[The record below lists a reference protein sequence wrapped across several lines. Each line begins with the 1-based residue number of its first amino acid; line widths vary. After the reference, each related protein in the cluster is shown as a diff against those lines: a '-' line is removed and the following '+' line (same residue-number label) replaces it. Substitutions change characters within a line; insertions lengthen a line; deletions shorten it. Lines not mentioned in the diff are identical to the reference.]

1 MSTPMHA
8 NPHRRTAVAPTVRRR
23 EPAAGPAAHALL
35 TLQSRAGNRATT
47 QVVQRARATAASAER
62 EETPEPDTASLRSEG
77 THGTNGTRRSRAS
90 ADRATEDRTSAERTS
105 TDRRSTDRRSTDRRS
120 TDRASTE
127 ANDAPEAVPAA
138 PRRARDQAV
147 KGIEEAKP
155 LADIPDTGVRYGQ
168 IPINAG
174 ISQGAS
180 AHHEAELSEGVA
192 HSGMAAGGENLLVDA
207 LGAAVGGIGAR
218 KAAKDIASTEE
229 GAPAHAPHKSLRVK
243 AMDSLMSSASSVA
256 DIFTVARET
265 LKAGSMADAAAVA
278 EASGTVSAVTA
289 VAKAGRA
296 GRRVR
301 LTTRKYRAMR
311 GFQLPEPTG
320 ADEMARLHAAERT
333 ARWALRDAEWL
344 RDLAAWR
351 DAETA
356 AAAVNSVEEAM
367 RNLAAAAGAVR
378 DAENRDRELSALS
391 SVRETGVKKQKFKL
405 GKQALTLG
413 GEGLKG
419 AAGAVTIAAA
429 ATAGLAS
436 NPVGWAL
443 AGSAAGVILA
453 GAGWKTYRAGAKR
466 YNEVRHPE
474 RFAGEGEEHAEPVSR
489 EEALAYSLKFWKK
502 AKNGEREHAAR
513 RLYALAAGPGVAGSE
528 HTSAEM
534 RGYAR
539 EFLEVLKAGPAQQRL
554 SRPEW
559 EASLDDESRKAYWI
573 KEITTQLSSS

>member
-8 NPHRRTAVAPTVRRR
+8 SPHRRTAAAPPVRRR
-23 EPAAGPAAHALL
+23 EPPVGPAAHALL
-35 TLQSRAGNRATT
+35 TLQSRAGNRATL
-47 QVVQRARATAASAER
+47 QAVQRARATAASVASTASTER
-62 EETPEPDTASLRSEG
+62 ETPSTGPASPRSG
-77 THGTNGTRRSRAS
+77 RSRTSVDRTAE
-90 ADRATEDRTSAERTS
+90 DRATEARTS
-105 TDRRSTDRRSTDRRS
+105 TDRTSADRT
-120 TDRASTE
+120 STE
-127 ANDAPEAVPAA
+127 ADDPAPAEAVPAA
-138 PRRARDQAV
+138 TRRARAQAV
-147 KGIEEAKP
+147 KGMEDAKP
-155 LADIPDTGVRYGQ
+155 LADIPDTAVRYGQ
-168 IPINAG
+168 LPTNAG
-174 ISQGAS
+174 VSQYAS
-180 AHHEAELSEGVA
+180 AQQNSGLSHEIA
-192 HSGMAAGGENLLVDA
+192 HSGMAAGAENLLVDA

-218 KAAKDIASTEE
+218 KAAKDIAGTPE

-243 AMDSLMSSASSVA
+243 AMDSLMSTASSVA

-265 LKAGSMADAAAVA
+265 LKAGSLADAAAVA
-278 EASGTVSAVTA
+278 EASGAVSAVTA

-320 ADEMARLHAAERT
+320 ADERERLRAAERT

-351 DAETA
+351 DEETA
-356 AAAVNSVEEAM
+356 AAAVNSVEEAL

-378 DAENRDRELSALS
+378 DAENRDTELAALS
-391 SVRETGVKKQKFKL
+391 SVRDIGIKKQKFKL

-419 AAGAVTIAAA
+419 AAGAMTIAAA

-436 NPVGWAL
+436 NPAGWAL

-474 RFAGEGEEHAEPVSR
+474 RFAEEGEEHAEPVSR

-534 RGYAR
+534 RRHAR
-539 EFLEVLKAGPAQQRL
+539 EFLEVLKAGPEQQRL
-554 SRPEW
+554 SREAW
-559 EASLDDESRKAYWI
+559 EASLDDEARKAYWI